1 MRPPLRFAVLGLTVL
16 VGLVAT
22 VLMTGRGADAA
33 AYRYWSYYHWTGDS
47 WQFADTG
54 PEQFVPEDGSVE
66 GWRFLLAGE
75 TGDART
81 PRAPGDFDQIC
92 GSSQAGSGEKRVAV
106 VLDYGVE
113 VDAPEGETPPEPRGA
128 CAVVATAATGGQV
141 LSAVAE
147 VRAGDGLVCAIDG
160 YPEFECAATVDIAA
174 PPPAG
179 SEEAVALQLPAA
191 AIAAAPLPSEDD
203 GMSTGTLIV
212 VGAGVLLVAGLGGLA
227 FARSRRQNA

>member
-92 GSSQAGSGEKRVAV
+92 GSSQAGSGEAGRCRSRLRRRGGCPRRRDPARTM
-106 VLDYGVE
+106 
-113 VDAPEGETPPEPRGA
+113 APVPSWRRLPP
-128 CAVVATAATGGQV
+128 GQV

-179 SEEAVALQLPAA
+179 SEGERLPCSFPGGGDPQ
-191 AIAAAPLPSEDD
+191 PLPCP
-203 GMSTGTLIV
+203 
-212 VGAGVLLVAGLGGLA
+212 
-227 FARSRRQNA
+227 ARITACPPAR